1 MEAATPEVSWEAMAP
16 IAVNQRIEAL
26 DVVRG
31 FALLGILLMNI
42 EFFNRTYSSFNEG
55 MPRDI
60 TGLNWLTSWFITYFV
75 QGKFWTIFSLLFGM
89 GFAVMMVRAE
99 RAGREFTQVYI
110 RRVIALAVF
119 GALHYIFL
127 WEGDILFSYAVAAL
141 RLMVVLY
148 AKPKPLLIAIAVAV
162 SLGFIPY
169 LDNFFGVAAGLG
181 VAGLIALYLRS
192 EKRVSVC
199 GHCIPIFSL
208 ILLIIGSALVIAA
221 AIFWVLPDGPVEPRL
236 PLSVFGPMVLLAGW
250 LSWKYYEPVEKRSV
264 RLAVSLYLF
273 FAFAMTAGGI
283 VQHFAPD
290 PDAGVVTAA
299 QSKKD
304 DKQTA
309 APLPTATAAAKAEVK
324 TAAESVPAPAAQV
337 ANVKDSQTSIT
348 AGKND
353 AAKPTVKVDPAKIG
367 APVTAK
373 AAPKTDKDVEE
384 KKPKKTKEQRAAE
397 RKVEREKRLTE
408 NEESKAAELRT
419 FTQGSYY
426 ETVIYRA
433 ARFLDK
439 AAGDFGFAMI
449 LIGMFLLG
457 VWFVRSGVMENTR
470 AHLPF
475 FRKMALIGLP
485 LGIGLGLLGS
495 LIAMSHTPG
504 DRYDGWGIARG
515 ISTIG
520 NLPACLGY
528 VGMVVLMLHSNTVFS
543 HIRIL
548 GPLGRMALTNY
559 LTQSLI
565 CTIYFYGYAM
575 GQWGMPRGQQAVF
588 VLVLYAAQIAFSH
601 WWLSKFH
608 YGPMEWFWRG
618 FTYRQVPKL
627 LR

>member
-1 MEAATPEVSWEAMAP
+1 MEEATPAVAQAAMAP
-16 IAVNQRIEAL
+16 IAANQRIEAL

-31 FALLGILLMNI
+31 FALLGIFLMNI
-42 EFFNRTYSSFNEG
+42 EFFNRTFSSFNEG

-60 TGLNWLTSWFITYFV
+60 TGLNWLASWFITYFV

-99 RAGREFTQVYI
+99 QAGREFTQVYI

-119 GALHYIFL
+119 GAVHFIFL

-141 RLMVVLY
+141 MLMVVLY
-148 AKPKPLLIAIAVAV
+148 AKPKPLLIAIAIAV
-162 SLGFIPY
+162 GLGFIPY
-169 LDNFFGVAAGLG
+169 LDNFFGVALGLAA
-181 VAGLIALYLRS
+181 AGLISLYLRS
-192 EKRVSVC
+192 EKCVSVR
-199 GHCIPIFSL
+199 GHVFPVFSL
-208 ILLIIGSALVIAA
+208 ILLIIGAALVIGAA
-221 AIFWVLPDGPVEPRL
+221 VFWILPDGPVEPRL
-236 PLSVFGPMVLLAGW
+236 PLTVFGPMVLLAGW

-290 PDAGVVTAA
+290 PDAGIVASA
-299 QSKKD
+299 QNTKD
-304 DKQTA
+304 DTQPT
-309 APLPTATAAAKAEVK
+309 APLPNA
-324 TAAESVPAPAAQV
+324 APAAKGEAKTAVEPTPATTAQV
-337 ANVKDSQTSIT
+337 NPATDSQP
-348 AGKND
+348 
-353 AAKPTVKVDPAKIG
+353 AKPADKSDSEKPVAKNG
-367 APVTAK
+367 APVGTK
-373 AAPKTDKDVEE
+373 AAPKTGKDVEE
-384 KKPKKTKEQRAAE
+384 KKPRKTKEQRAAE
-397 RKVEREKRLTE
+397 RKEERQKRLAE
-408 NEESKAAELRT
+408 NKENKATELRI
-419 FTQGSYY
+419 FTQGSYD
-426 ETVIYRA
+426 EVVIFRA

-439 AAGDFGFAMI
+439 AAGDFGFATI

-475 FRKMALIGLP
+475 FRKLALIGLP

-495 LIAMSHTPG
+495 LIAMSHIPG

-528 VGMVVLMLHSNTVFS
+528 VGMVVLMLHSNTLFS

-565 CTIYFYGYAM
+565 CSIYFYGYAM
-575 GQWGMPRGQQAVF
+575 GHWGMPRAQQFAF
-588 VLVLYAAQIAFSH
+588 VLVVYAAQIAFSH
-601 WWLSKFH
+601 WWLSKFR

-618 FTYRQVPKL
+618 FTYRQIPKFQ
-627 LR
+627 R